1 MPVEFLMST
10 PMARPCF
17 ETSPFFQEAGGSLKA
32 LEKTFHNLE
41 PNASG
46 KLLLTFV
53 PVRDYACPNAIEVE
67 DE

>member
-1 MPVEFLMST
+1 MSSAT
-10 PMARPCF
+10 PRPCL
-17 ETSPFFQEAGGSLKA
+17 ETSPLFQEAEGSLKA

-53 PVRDYACPNAIEVE
+53 LVRDYACLNAIEVE
-67 DE
+67 DESD